1 MNRYA
6 LFVDAGYFFAG
17 GAEAAFGGKV
27 ARQEFRIGDI
37 ESCLAGLQQYASE
50 RCPGHELLRIYWYD
64 APPKG
69 GLSVEQSNLALQTG
83 MKLRLGVLNSVG
95 EQKGVD
101 SLIVTD
107 LIELARNRAI
117 SDAVLLSG
125 DEDVRI
131 GVEVA
136 QSFGL
141 RVHLLGI
148 GNVERNV
155 SRLLRM
161 ESDSF
166 NGIDAEWCQGVFEMG
181 GYGSF
186 GSSGEESSRQWM
198 DVSGHISTDLASA
211 AMEVTQRILRD
222 KPQKERSELAR
233 TIEAQ
238 QGNVP
243 FELDR
248 VLIGTTAKAMGGV
261 NFSAE
266 ENRQIRSV
274 FIDELK
280 RGVAQLDI

>member
-17 GAEAAFGGKV
+17 GAEAAFGE
-27 ARQEFRIGDI
+27 RISRHDFRIGDV
-37 ESCLAGLQQYASE
+37 EACLEGLQSFAAE

-64 APPKG
+64 APPKA
-69 GLSVEQSNLALQTG
+69 GLSVEQSTLALQPG

-117 SDAVLLSG
+117 SDAVLISG

-141 RVHLLGI
+141 RVHLLGM
-148 GNVERNV
+148 GNFERNV

-166 NGIDAEWCQGVFEMG
+166 KGIDAEWCKSAFVMG
-181 GYGSF
+181 GYGSY
-186 GSSGEESSRQWM
+186 GSGSHEPQAQWM
-198 DVSGHISTDLASA
+198 DVSGESHHDLDA
-211 AMEVTQRILRD
+211 AINSVVQKMLSGKTA
-222 KPQKERSELAR
+222 KERAELLR
-233 TIEAQ
+233 SIEARN
-238 QGNVP
+238 GSVP
-243 FELDR
+243 SEIDR
-248 VLIGTTAKAMGGV
+248 VLIGATARAMNDV
-261 NFSAE
+261 EFSPE
-266 ENRQIRSV
+266 EKRQIRNAY
-274 FIDELK
+274 INAL
-280 RGVAQLDI
+280 RN

>member
-17 GAEAAFGGKV
+17 GAEAAFGEKV
-27 ARQEFRIGDI
+27 SRQDFRISDI
-37 ESCLAGLQQYASE
+37 EKCLQGLQQYASE

-69 GLSVEQSNLALQTG
+69 GLSVEQSSLALQPG

-117 SDAVLLSG
+117 SDAVLISG

-148 GNVERNV
+148 GSTEKNV

-166 NGIDAEWCQGVFEMG
+166 KGIDAEWCRNTFELG

-186 GSSGEESSRQWM
+186 GAASGDAQIPWM
-198 DVSGHISTDLASA
+198 DVSSESHNNLGDAINL
-211 AMEVTQRILRD
+211 VVKKILSEKSD
-222 KPQKERSELAR
+222 KECAELLRS
-233 TIEAQ
+233 IEM
-238 QGNVP
+238 GNGSVP
-243 FELDR
+243 PEIDR
-248 VLIGTTAKAMGGV
+248 VLIGATARVMNGIE
-261 NFSAE
+261 FSQDE
-266 ENRQIRSV
+266 KRQIRNG
-274 FIDELK
+274 LLAAL
-280 RGVAQLDI
+280 RG

>member
-1 MNRYA
+1 MNRFA

-27 ARQEFRIGDI
+27 SRQDFRISQI
-37 ESCLAGLQQYASE
+37 ESCLQGLQQIAAE

-69 GLSVEQSNLALQTG
+69 GLSVEQSSLALQPG

-107 LIELARNRAI
+107 LIDLARNRAI
-117 SDAVLLSG
+117 SDAVLISG

-148 GNVERNV
+148 GNSDRNV

-166 NGIDAEWCQGVFEMG
+166 KGIEADWCKQTFELG

-186 GSSGEESSRQWM
+186 GNGQTDSQTQWM
-198 DVSGHISTDLASA
+198 DVSGESHNNLDSA
-211 AMEVTQRILRD
+211 INSVV
-222 KPQKERSELAR
+222 ERVLSELTQQARADLLR
-233 TIEAQ
+233 TIEMQ
-238 QGNVP
+238 NGSVP
-243 FELDR
+243 SEVDR
-248 VLIGTTAKAMGGV
+248 VLIGATARSMGGV
-261 NFSAE
+261 DFTPE
-266 ENRQIRSV
+266 EKRQIRNV
-274 FIDELK
+274 FIATL
-280 RGVAQLDI
+280 RS